1 MRLTKLVH
9 ACVRLEK
16 DGGALVIDPGVWA
29 GPGALD
35 GADAVLIT
43 HEHFDHLDPDGLRTA
58 MTAHPGLELWTNTT
72 VAEQFAEF
80 TGRVHGVRH
89 GEEFSAAGFGVHV
102 YGEQHA
108 LIHRGIPVIA
118 NTGFLIDGTV
128 FHPGDA
134 LTVPEDE
141 VPVLLLPVSA
151 PWLKTG
157 EMIDY
162 TREVRPR
169 QGIAIHDALYS
180 DLALPG
186 LANWLNLAGDPV
198 GAKMTR
204 LVPGTSVDL

>member
-29 GPGALD
+29 APGTLD

-43 HEHFDHLDPDGLRTA
+43 HEHFDHLDADALRAA
-58 MTAHPGLELWTNTT
+58 MTAHPGLELWTNTS
-72 VAEQFAEF
+72 VAGQFTEF
-80 TGRVHGVRH
+80 AGRVHGVRP
-89 GEEFSAAGFGVHV
+89 GQEFSAAGFGVHV

-108 LIHRGIPVIA
+108 LIHRDIPIVA
-118 NTGFLIDGTV
+118 NTGFLVDGTV

-134 LTVPEDE
+134 LTVPEEE
-141 VPVLLLPVSA
+141 VPVLLVPAGA

-162 TREVRPR
+162 VREVRPR
-169 QGIAIHDALYS
+169 QGFAIHDALYS
-180 DLALPG
+180 DVALALV
-186 LANWLNLAGDPV
+186 ASWLNLAGDPV

-204 LVPGTSVDL
+204 LDPGTSVDL

>member
-16 DGGALVIDPGVWA
+16 DGGTLVIDPGAWA

-35 GADAVLIT
+35 GVGAVLIT
-43 HEHFDHLDPDGLRTA
+43 HEHFDHLDPEALRTA
-58 MTAHPGLELWTNTT
+58 MTANPGLELWTNTS
-72 VAEQFAEF
+72 VAGQFTEF
-80 TGRVHGVRH
+80 TGRVHGVRP
-89 GEEFSAAGFGVHV
+89 GDEFSAAGFGVHV

-108 LIHRGIPVIA
+108 LIHRDIPIVA
-118 NTGFLIDGTV
+118 NTGFLVDGTV

-134 LTVPEDE
+134 LTVPTEE

-162 TREVRPR
+162 AREVRP
-169 QGIAIHDALYS
+169 QQAFAIHDALYS
-180 DLALPG
+180 DVALG
-186 LANWLNLAGDPV
+186 LLPNWLNLAGDPV

-204 LVPGTSVDL
+204 LDPGTSVDL

>member
-1 MRLTKLVH
+1 VH

-16 DGGALVIDPGVWA
+16 DGGALVIDPGIWA

-43 HEHFDHLDPDGLRTA
+43 HEHFDHLDPDGLRAA
-58 MTAHPGLELWTNTT
+58 MTANPGLELWTNTA
-72 VAEQFAEF
+72 VAEQFTDFA
-80 TGRVHGVRH
+80 GRVHGVRA
-89 GEEFSAAGFGVHV
+89 GDDFSAAGFGVHV

-108 LIHRGIPVIA
+108 LIHRDIPLVA
-118 NTGFLIDGTV
+118 NTGFLVDGTV

-134 LTVPEDE
+134 LTVPDQE

-162 TREVRPR
+162 AREVRPR
-169 QGIAIHDALYS
+169 QGLAIHDALYS
-180 DLALPG
+180 DVALAL

-204 LVPGTSVDL
+204 LEPGTGVDL